1 MNKISSTTLKVV
13 AAGVFAF
20 AMAFASSASAY
31 TFTTTLKQGSK
42 GAAVQELQKFLN
54 AYSSET
60 VVSTSGAG
68 SLGKETTTFGPA
80 TKKAVQAFQKKNGLA
95 QVGQVGPATR
105 ALLNGSTGGE
115 NPLPTTNGVSKAA
128 TSPASGTLIATQ
140 ANAKLL
146 DMTFAG
152 NYTVTNVKLMKGG
165 ISTNSTLS
173 NIYLFDG
180 ATRLTDAAT
189 VNSMGEISFNAPSGL
204 FMVNGSKTISVMA
217 DVASGTSGQTVSV
230 RFASAMAGTT
240 AVTGS
245 AEGSTFT
252 IAANPSNMSTVSFAS
267 STVTPS
273 GATLNTG
280 SNVTLWQ
287 SSATIGNNDVYFD
300 RVAFRQ
306 VGSAPASAFAN
317 FKLYVNGTQVATAAG
332 LDSNGYVT
340 FIPSSPVLLLSGT
353 RIMRVDADVV
363 SGASRT
369 VQLSLRTAAD
379 AGFRDSQLGVNVTAA
394 GLPEVASLAST
405 IAGSTGGTITIEK
418 DVTSPSQNVAL
429 SSNDAV
435 LGIFKATVYGEPIKV
450 ETLTVGGT
458 YSTTSTIRNGRLLI
472 NGTQYGSSTTIVPAG
487 TSFTTN
493 YTIYPGTPVMIEV
506 RGDIYDNDGSQDFVG
521 GSTILT
527 TIVAGS
533 TNGQKMDS
541 LGSVA
546 VPGSSV
552 SSNSLTVGTTAMTL
566 SKNTTYTNQTVV
578 LPQTAYKVGSWNLV
592 GSSIEDILL
601 TTLSFDIDNVAV
613 SANDFT
619 AADMTNVYAVIKS
632 GSTTALTTSPVGTAS
647 AADNN
652 VSVNYTLAKNA
663 SVTVEFYATLGSSV
677 TSAESVKTDLTV
689 TGQSLTSGSSIT
701 ATSADTDGQTLTA
714 GAGTLTITAD
724 ASTPTSPI
732 VYSDNQTVRTAAFK
746 FASVNAGYKVTDIT
760 LTIPAAGATI
770 ANTVN
775 ISSSTGSF
783 SASMTA
789 GATMTF
795 SGLNW
800 NIPAN
805 TNAVLNVDLVLGSVG
820 YSAGTTGSSLV
831 TTLTASTAIS
841 GATGVSAAATESNP
855 AGTTFYAYAAVP
867 TITQTDLSSS
877 ESLLG
882 TGTKNVAKFAVS
894 SNGGEISWKKL
905 TFAVTRAISGTD
917 TLATPTLWDADTNT
931 AIAGVAAFTGSV
943 EADGGTAGTI
953 TFVAT
958 NEQQINGTK
967 NYILKV
973 VVAGT
978 ITDGDNL
985 NVSIAQP
992 DSYAASAAYAT
1003 VAAAN
1008 SAQAT
1013 FVWSDMSA
1021 SSHSTTTTDWSNA
1034 FGIKTL
1040 PTNTWTLSK

>member
-1 MNKISSTTLKVV
+1 MNKFSSTTLKVV

-20 AMAFASSASAY
+20 AMAFASTASAY
-31 TFTTTLKQGSK
+31 TFTTTLRQGSR
-42 GAAVQELQKFLN
+42 GVAVQELQKFLN

-60 VVSTSGAG
+60 VVATSGAG
-68 SLGKETTTFGPA
+68 SAGKETTSFGPA
-80 TKKAVQAFQKKNGLA
+80 TRRAVIAFQKKNGLA

-105 ALLNGSTGGE
+105 ALLNGTSTGGGS
-115 NPLPTTNGVSKAA
+115 NPVTNTNGVSRAT

-165 ISTNSTLS
+165 ISTNSALS

-230 RFASAMAGTT
+230 SFASAMAGTT

-252 IAANPSNMSTVSFAS
+252 IAANPSNMSTVSFTS

-287 SSATIGNNDVYFD
+287 SSATIGNNDVFFD

-317 FKLYVNGTQVATAAG
+317 FKLYVNGTQVASAAG

-340 FIPSSPVLLLSGT
+340 FVPTSPVRLLSGT

-394 GLPEVASLAST
+394 GLPEVATTAST

-435 LGIFKATVYGEPIKV
+435 LGIFKATVYGEPVKV

-458 YSTTSTIRNGRLLI
+458 YSVTSTIRNGRLLI
-472 NGTQYGSSTTIVPAG
+472 NGTQYGSTATLVPAG

-506 RGDIYDNDGSQDFVG
+506 RGDIFDNDGTQSFVG

-533 TNGQKMDS
+533 ANGQKMDS
-541 LGSVA
+541 LGSVD
-546 VPGSSV
+546 VPAANV
-552 SSNSLTVGTTAMTL
+552 SSNTLTVGTTAMTL
-566 SKNTTYTNQTVV
+566 SRNATYTNQTVV

-601 TTLSFDIDNVAV
+601 TTLSFDIDSVTNTTF
-613 SANDFT
+613 S

-632 GSTTALTTSPVGTAS
+632 GGATVLTTSPVGTAT

-663 SVTVEFYATLGSSV
+663 SITVEFFATLGSTV
-677 TSAESVKTDLTV
+677 TAADSVKTDLTV

-714 GAGTLTITAD
+714 GAGSLTITAD

-746 FASVNAGYKVTDIT
+746 FASVNTGYKVTDIT

-775 ISSSTGSF
+775 ISSTTGSF

-820 YSAGTTGSSLV
+820 FSAGTSGASLATALTDV
-831 TTLTASTAIS
+831 TATSA
-841 GATGVSAAATESNP
+841 ATGVSAAATESNP
-855 AGTTFYAYAAVP
+855 AGTTFYAYAATP
-867 TITQTDLSSS
+867 TITQTELSSS

-905 TFAVTRAISGTD
+905 IFTVTRAISGTD

-931 AIAGVAAFTGSV
+931 QIAGTPAFTGSV

-992 DSYAASAAYAT
+992 SSYVAPAAYAT
-1003 VAAAN
+1003 VAGTT
-1008 SAQAT
+1008 SSFT
-1013 FVWSDMSA
+1013 WSDMSA
-1021 SSHSTTTTDWSNA
+1021 SSHSESTTDWSNG
-1034 FGIKTL
+1034 FGIKNL